1 MTINRAKTF
10 QVAIIAVFVALV
22 MAAIIVTV
30 PSAMGQSSDETGQK
44 AGRRGARSHFIKGRG
59 PRGMS
64 ARMFRG
70 LDMTDEQKAQIR
82 QIHES
87 HRESIKAIRQQ
98 INAERQSLRQAQSG
112 GTFDEAAVSQKL
124 AALAPLQAKLMGER
138 FRVQQ
143 ETLSVLTSDQK
154 AKLDQMREQWKA
166 KRAERSNRKSRR

>member
-10 QVAIIAVFVALV
+10 QAAIIAVFVALV
-22 MAAIIVTV
+22 MVAVVVTV
-30 PSAMGQSSDETGQK
+30 PAVMGQSSDETGQK
-44 AGRRGARSHFIKGRG
+44 TWRRGARSHFSKRG

-70 LDMTDEQKAQIR
+70 LDLTDEQKSQIK

-87 HRESIKAIRQQ
+87 HSESIKTIRQQ
-98 INAERQSLRQAQSG
+98 ISAERQSLRQAQQG
-112 GTFDEAAVSQKL
+112 GAFDEAAVSQKL

-138 FRVQQ
+138 FRIHQ
-143 ETLSVLTSDQK
+143 EMLSVLTPDQK
-154 AKLDQMREQWKA
+154 AKFDQMREQMKA